1 MPRAAQRSEAA
12 PRSRR
17 FRGRHARQVE
27 SRAKVLEEKLARL
40 LAEQA
45 RELLDEAIRG
55 LSKRNPTRVQKAL
68 SARER
73 KILTLLTHYGLMQ
86 VRDGGDSI
94 GAPEGRPRRR
104 FPGSRGGRTGR
115 FTLTPRFEARFLAQN
130 KILVQELTANIREA
144 FRAGMQR
151 AMADWSTED
160 PPPPLKEIARRLR
173 VGQVV
178 APDKWSDRDQG
189 FLKPLSTSTS
199 IHGLASRARTIART
213 EIGRARNAGRVEGMR
228 LAGFTHHKWSSY
240 SDDHSRKGHSK
251 MNGQV
256 RRIGEPFDNPE
267 TGHEIK
273 FPGDPE
279 APASETINCRCTVVP
294 TIKKS

>member
-1 MPRAAQRSEAA
+1 MPSPAPRGEAA

-27 SRAKVLEEKLARL
+27 SRAKVLEGKLARI

-55 LSKRNPTRVQKAL
+55 LGKRATIRKRL
-68 SARER
+68 SPRER
-73 KILTLLTHYGLMQ
+73 RTLTLLTHYGLMQ
-86 VRDGGDSI
+86 VRDGGSTID
-94 GAPEGRPRRR
+94 
-104 FPGSRGGRTGR
+104 GGK
-115 FTLTPRFEARFLAQN
+115 FILTPQFEARFLAQN
-130 KILVQELTANIREA
+130 KIRVQELSANIREA
-144 FRAGMQR
+144 FRAGMER
-151 AMADWSTED
+151 AMTEWSTED

-173 VGQVV
+173 VGQAV
-178 APDKWSDRDQG
+178 APDKWSERDEG
-189 FLKPLSTSTS
+189 FLKPLSRATS

-240 SDDHSRKGHSK
+240 SDNHSRRGHSM

-256 RRIGEPFDNPE
+256 RPIGEPFDNPE
-267 TGHEIK
+267 TGEELM
-273 FPGDPE
+273 FPGDPG
-279 APASETINCRCTVVP
+279 AKASETINCRCTVVP